1 MTHKFYFMQSSM
13 LSAAEYDEEKKELT
27 VTFSNGKDY
36 IYEDVDTSIYD
47 SLITAESAGRY
58 FNSIKGQLKIKR
70 PE

>member
-1 MTHKFYFMQSSM
+1 M
-13 LSAAEYDEEKKELT
+13 LSSCEYNEENKELT

-36 IYEDVDTSIYD
+36 IYEDVDKSIYD
-47 SLITAESAGRY
+47 SLITAESAGKH